1 MLGDKSVYGEFPV
14 TIDDKNRMIIP
25 ARTGIEYNED
35 ILIVSINSNR
45 YVVSQRVFD
54 EYINKLD
61 ESIATAP
68 TELDFRSLMD
78 LKDYLCSMII
88 KQCRADKQHRILVTD
103 VYEPKGQ
110 AKVRGMGRYLKLID

>member
-1 MLGDKSVYGEFPV
+1 MLGDNYIYGEFPV

-35 ILIVSINSNR
+35 ILIIRINGEK
-45 YVVSQRVFD
+45 YIVSQHLFD
-54 EYINKLD
+54 EYLRRID
-61 ESIATAP
+61 EDLSRADNT
-68 TELDFRSLMD
+68 LDFKSLMD

-88 KQCRADKQHRILVTD
+88 KQARADKQHRILVTD

-110 AKVRGMGRYLKLID
+110 AKVRGMGKYLRLLD

>member
-68 TELDFRSLMD
+68 TELDFRSLHQIHHLIVMH
-78 LKDYLCSMII
+78 LSLHFVLEVI
-88 KQCRADKQHRILVTD
+88 QELLQLLLELLVLE
-103 VYEPKGQ
+103 VYS
-110 AKVRGMGRYLKLID
+110 Y